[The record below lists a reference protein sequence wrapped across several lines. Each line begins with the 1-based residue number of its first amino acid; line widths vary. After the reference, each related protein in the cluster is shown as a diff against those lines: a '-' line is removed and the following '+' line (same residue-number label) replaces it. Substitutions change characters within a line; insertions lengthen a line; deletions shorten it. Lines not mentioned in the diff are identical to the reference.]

1 MRCVDGV
8 LILTNLALG
17 AARMLY
23 AAYRHFLR
31 LPYFRG
37 RDRIAEAFRFMLGP
51 NVTTVRNGLK
61 MQLDP
66 VEYAQ
71 VEILRTGTSEE
82 STIRLYEQILT
93 TGDTYVDVG
102 AHVGFHALVARSLV
116 GPTGQLIAI
125 DPQPYNCDRI
135 LSNAGLN
142 GFTNISVI
150 VAAIG
155 PKCGL
160 VTLNNQMPQDKS
172 KLSLSENWQHDEA
185 QQPFTVAVCRLDS
198 VTEHLPRIRLL
209 KIDVESYEWEL
220 LQGAHDTL
228 AKADNVIIE
237 LHPESSGV
245 RPSADL
251 LKETGFS
258 LSDVLGKPWEP
269 GQICEGHN
277 VWAKRA

>member
-1 MRCVDGV
+1 
-8 LILTNLALG
+8 
-17 AARMLY
+17 MLY
-23 AAYRHFLR
+23 TAYRHLLR

-37 RDRIAEAFRFMLGP
+37 RDRVAGAVRSMLRP
-51 NVTTVRNGLK
+51 AVVTVRNGVR

-71 VEILRTGTSEE
+71 IEILKTGTTEE
-82 STIRLYEQILT
+82 PTIRLYEQILMN
-93 TGDTYVDVG
+93 GDTYVDVG

-116 GPTGQLIAI
+116 GPTGHLIAI

-155 PKCGL
+155 PKDGL
-160 VTLNNQMPQDKS
+160 VTLNNQTPQDKS
-172 KLSLSENWQHDEA
+172 KLSLSENWRHDET
-185 QQPFTVAVCRLDS
+185 QQPFTVAMCRLDT

-209 KIDVESYEWEL
+209 KIDVESYEWKL
-220 LQGAHDTL
+220 MQGAKDTL

-237 LHPESSGV
+237 LHPQSSGL
-245 RPSADL
+245 RPSAEL
-251 LKETGFS
+251 LKEVGFS
-258 LSDVLGKPWEP
+258 LSDVFGKPWEP